1 IGAALRDD
9 LAPPSSVLAAANV
22 ITAPKEVVI
31 LPKSGH
37 QDEQGSQASYN
48 QRCFGAW
55 LPALR
60 EGQAVPPLAASSTA
74 PAQSTSGPADQPAAR
89 TDDPVWVERHA
100 ELLEKA

>member
-1 IGAALRDD
+1 DGRDPAKVHSASRYYDPVNFARHIRCPVLIGAALRDD

-37 QDEQGSQASYN
+37 QDEQGSQAAYN

-55 LPALR
+55 LAALR
-60 EGQAVPPLAASSTA
+60 EGKKVPPSPAIA
-74 PAQSTSGPADQPAAR
+74 PT
-89 TDDPVWVERHA
+89 TI
-100 ELLEKA
+100 